1 MTDAVA
7 TSTRAVDFSSEAARR
22 HVRQRYRAEA
32 RFRLYG
38 IGAIL
43 VEAADLVV
51 LVGDIVIKSIPAF
64 TISELTLEVEAS
76 AEAINPDGSTDPAVI
91 ARGDFVKPIRE
102 ALLARFPGAADNRRQ
117 RQQLY
122 GLLSSDAA
130 VALRREIV
138 ADPALIGQKLTVPVL
153 ISDDADLFYKGY
165 VTGTETDPG
174 RGIAS
179 PSATTG
185 DITILSSANDFSD
198 ELVAVKRALA
208 AEARALRGERDR
220 LRELAVGNTADLAA
234 MTERLAA
241 TAAGATDRATLEGQ
255 VAKLTSDR
263 DSLASTIAGYSARI
277 TDLEARYDSAGAV
290 ETLGADQP
298 SLLVEINGGV
308 VKATEV
314 GNDRISGTVLIPLR
328 SADAAAPGT
337 WNALLLDRPE
347 AARKVSDQEVA
358 WLESLE
364 NEGLVS
370 TGFNWLFFTNG
381 DSREAELAGILGAL
395 VGTAYTMLVT
405 LVICLPVGVAAAI
418 YLEEF
423 APKNRWTEMI
433 EVNINNLAAVP
444 SIVFGL
450 LGLAVFLNFFGL
462 PRSSPLVGGLVLAL
476 LVLPTIIIAARAA
489 LKAVPPSI
497 REAALGVGASHQQAV
512 FHHVLPLAMPGV
524 LTGTIIGMAHAL
536 GETAPL
542 LLIGMIAFIVDVPHG
557 VTEAATV
564 LPVQIFLWSDL
575 PEIGFQA
582 KTSAAI
588 IVLLCFLFLMNGLAI
603 TLRKRFERRW

>member
-7 TSTRAVDFSSEAARR
+7 TSPRAADVSHEEARR
-22 HVRQRYRAEA
+22 RVRRRYRAEA

-43 VEAADLVV
+43 FAAVALFV

-64 TISELTLEVEAS
+64 TISELTLEVVAS

-102 ALLARFPGAADNRRQ
+102 ALLARFPGAADNRRM

-138 ADPALIGQKLTVPVL
+138 ANPSLIGQTLTVPVL

-198 ELVAVKRALA
+198 ELVAVKQALA

-220 LRELAVGNTADLAA
+220 LRELATGNTADLAA
-234 MTERLAA
+234 TTDRLKAA
-241 TAAGATDRATLEGQ
+241 AADAADRATLEGQ

-263 DSLASTIAGYSARI
+263 DSLATTIAGYSTRI
-277 TDLEARYDSAGAV
+277 ADLEARFDSAGAG
-290 ETLGADQP
+290 ETLGSDQP

-314 GNDRISGTVLIPLR
+314 ANDRITGTVLIPLT
-328 SADAAAPGT
+328 STADAAPGS
-337 WNALLLDRPE
+337 WNSLLLDRPE

-364 NEGLVS
+364 NAGLVS

-497 REAALGVGASHQQAV
+497 REGALGVGASQQQAV